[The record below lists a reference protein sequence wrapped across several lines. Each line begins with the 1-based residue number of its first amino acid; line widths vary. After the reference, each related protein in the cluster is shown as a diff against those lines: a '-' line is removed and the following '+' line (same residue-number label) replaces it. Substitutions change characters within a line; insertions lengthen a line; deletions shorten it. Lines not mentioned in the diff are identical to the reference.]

1 MAKGSRYWADS
12 YIVLNNGKKIYLEED
27 VEDIEKQ
34 MRDETKKRI
43 TVEVSCWLDDETMSI
58 KKKDIAYWGSV

>member
-27 VEDIEKQ
+27 ITDIEKQ
-34 MRDETKKRI
+34 MRDESKKRI
-43 TVEVSCWLDDETMSI
+43 TVEVSSWFGDETMSI

>member
-43 TVEVSCWLDDETMSI
+43 TVEVSSWLDDETMSI